1 MAPAKENKEMAQF
14 IQESDSLLT
23 DLTSENEKLAA
34 ENAQLRLQKTAADTS
49 TQAVP
54 VLEKEAV
61 TKTVDS
67 LIEAG
72 FEQSANREALVCR
85 IMESP
90 ETTLHCLD
98 KIAGQR
104 KPHAGTIPSLGK
116 VAGADSSEVNG
127 ARDSDRVFEERFPVT
142 S

>member
-34 ENAQLRLQKTAADTS
+34 ENAQLKLQKEAADTS

-61 TKTVDS
+61 SKTIDN
-67 LIEAG
+67 LIAVG
-72 FEQSANREALVCR
+72 FEKSANREALICR
-85 IMESP
+85 VMESP
-90 ETTLHCLD
+90 ETALHCLD
-98 KIAGQR
+98 KIAEQR

-116 VAGADSSEVNG
+116 VAGADSPEVNG
-127 ARDSDRVFEERFPVT
+127 ARESDRVFEERFPAT